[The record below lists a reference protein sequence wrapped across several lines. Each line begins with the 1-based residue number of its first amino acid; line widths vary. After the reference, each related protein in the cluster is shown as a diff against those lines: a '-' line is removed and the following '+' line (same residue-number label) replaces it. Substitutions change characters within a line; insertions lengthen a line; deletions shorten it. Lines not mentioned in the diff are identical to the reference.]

1 MKKLGL
7 SLAVAAA
14 LGAGAAGAY
23 TVGTVDD
30 GVLIPNVI
38 HGNGEGTTAIGVINH
53 STADVTV
60 YWTFFDQ
67 DSNHVTDGQFDL
79 TGNDFYGFVWS
90 QEAGVGLE
98 NMRGYLVFFGDQDG
112 DMNLRTGQQAQI
124 SATAFQA
131 NAATQ
136 DAVYIPTFPI
146 DWTDLATT
154 VADPTVL
161 DADSL
166 AGLRAGAP
174 TGSVLDLRYD
184 FSNNNDWS
192 SRIVLWA
199 TDGLNK
205 TTTVNMYNDDQAR
218 KSVNFTCGTKESE
231 LCFVDPLTIVGRP
244 ADFERGF
251 VRYQYVGE
259 TVTSAAVSYTTVTS
273 KSFGS
278 TQTLLNTHFLP

>member
-53 STADVTV
+53 SSADVTV

-67 DSNHVTDGQFDL
+67 DSKHITDGEFDL

-90 QEAGVGLE
+90 EEAGVGLE
-98 NMRGYLVFFGDQDG
+98 NMRGYLVFFGDQDD
-112 DMNLRTGQQAQI
+112 DMHLRTGLQAQI

-154 VADPTVL
+154 VSDPTVL
-161 DADSL
+161 DAGSL
-166 AGLRAGAP
+166 AGLRAGAQN
-174 TGSVLDLRYD
+174 GSVLDLRYD
-184 FSNNNDWS
+184 FSDSDLS

-199 TDGLNK
+199 TDNLNK
-205 TTTVNMYNDDQAR
+205 TTTVNMYNDEQAR
-218 KSVNFTCGTKESE
+218 KSVNFTCGKEESE

-244 ADFERGF
+244 ADFDRGF
-251 VRYQYVGE
+251 VRYQYVG
-259 TVTSAAVSYTTVTS
+259 TDATSAAVSYSTVTS
-273 KSFGS
+273 QNFGS

>member
-38 HGNGEGTTAIGVINH
+38 HGGAEGTTAIGVINH
-53 STADVTV
+53 STADVKV

-67 DSNHVTDGQFDL
+67 DSNHVTDGEFDL

-112 DMNLRTGQQAQI
+112 DMNLLTGNQAQI

-154 VADPTVL
+154 AADPTTL
-161 DADSL
+161 DAASL
-166 AGLRAGAP
+166 AALRAGAL
-174 TGSVLDLRYD
+174 TNSVIDMRYD
-184 FSNNNDWS
+184 FSDNNDWS

-205 TTTVNMYNDDQAR
+205 TTTVNMYNDEQAR
-218 KSVNFTCGTKESE
+218 KSVNFTCGAKESE
-231 LCFVDPLTIVGRP
+231 LCFVDPLSIVGRP
-244 ADFERGF
+244 ADFDRGF

-259 TVTSAAVSYTTVTS
+259 TATSAAVSYTTVTS
-273 KSFGS
+273 KNFGS
-278 TQTLLNTHFLP
+278 TQTLLNTHW